1 MMQTYNVPGTDLV
14 VLIGNN
20 DPVIRNNF
28 TGNILYGDRVRD
40 TKSGKRFQ
48 RDVLIKQARAASQV
62 ATVQKK
68 ERVTSLQNN
77 TVAVDENNGSVYFFP
92 AGTTL
97 REVAYELTDD
107 FNSLDEYR
115 FIDLVT
121 MKDIQIVLAI
131 EIL

>member
-1 MMQTYNVPGTDLV
+1 MMQTYTVPGTDLV
-14 VLIGNN
+14 VLLSNGM
-20 DPVIRNNF
+20 PVIRNNF

-40 TKSGKRFQ
+40 TNSGKRFQ

-77 TVAVDENNGSVYFFP
+77 TVAVLEEDGYSQFFP

-97 REVAYELTDD
+97 SEVASELTDD
-107 FNSLDEYR
+107 LNSLDDYR

-121 MKDIQIVLAI
+121 MKDIHIVLAI
-131 EIL
+131 ETL

>member
-1 MMQTYNVPGTDLV
+1 MMQTYTVPGTDLV
-14 VLIGNN
+14 VLLGNGA
-20 DPVIRNNF
+20 PVIRNNF

-40 TKSGKRFQ
+40 TNSGKRFQ

-77 TVAVDENNGSVYFFP
+77 TVAVLEEDGYSQFFP

-97 REVAYELTDD
+97 SEVASELTDD
-107 FNSLDEYR
+107 CNSLDDYR

-121 MKDIQIVLAI
+121 MKDIHIVLAI
-131 EIL
+131 ETL

>member
-14 VLIGNN
+14 VLLGNGM
-20 DPVIRNNF
+20 PVIRNNF

-40 TKSGKRFQ
+40 TNSGKRFQ

-77 TVAVDENNGSVYFFP
+77 TVAVLEEDGYSQFFP

-97 REVAYELTDD
+97 SEVASELTDD
-107 FNSLDEYR
+107 CNSLDDYR

-121 MKDIQIVLAI
+121 MKDIHIVLAI
-131 EIL
+131 ETL